1 MDLPTL
7 TFADQEGGVRGP
19 DPPEN
24 NKNIGFL
31 SNTGPDP
38 LDIRKA
44 ATKPVFDVVGTSFT
58 PFQWRFTGGPMITSE
73 LS

>member
-7 TFADQEGGVRGP
+7 TFADQEGGGGGGGRGQGP
-19 DPPEN
+19 EPPPPEN

-38 LDIRKA
+38 LDIRKS
-44 ATKPVFDVVGTSFT
+44 ATKPVFDVV
-58 PFQWRFTGGPMITSE
+58 
-73 LS
+73 